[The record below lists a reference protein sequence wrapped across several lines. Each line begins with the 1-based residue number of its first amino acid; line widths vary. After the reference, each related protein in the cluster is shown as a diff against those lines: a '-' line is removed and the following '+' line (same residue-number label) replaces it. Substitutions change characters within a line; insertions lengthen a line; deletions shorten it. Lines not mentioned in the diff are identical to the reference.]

1 MKITESEANT
11 METNIATIAKA
22 YLEKE
27 CRKLIIKL
35 ENATN
40 RQGVSE
46 EELDALQRKIDINM
60 YLQGR
65 CE

>member
-1 MKITESEANT
+1 MNEE
-11 METNIATIAKA
+11 AKA

-35 ENATN
+35 EQALNRKGATD
-40 RQGVSE
+40 E
-46 EELDALQRKIDINM
+46 EIDNIQKKIDINL
-60 YLQGR
+60 YLQSR

>member
-1 MKITESEANT
+1 

-27 CRKLIIKL
+27 CGKLIIKL
-35 ENATN
+35 ENAM
-40 RQGVSE
+40 QKPGVSE
-46 EELDALQRKIDINM
+46 EELNALQRKIDINL